1 MQPVKRIPQLDALR
15 GVAILLVIAWH
26 YLANAEGVS
35 PGSTLAYAQAL
46 FRLTW
51 SGVDLFFVLSG
62 FLIGGILL
70 DNRTATNYFTV
81 FYVRRF
87 YRILPL
93 YVVVLAAFYL
103 LPLGAWLKDGAAPW
117 WVYATLTQN
126 FWMAQTGHFTPNF
139 LNVTWSLAIEEQF
152 YLTLPLIIRL
162 TPPRRIPQV
171 TLACAVAAPLLRTA
185 LYLWHPYG
193 AVAAYVL
200 MPCRMDALM
209 LGVFG
214 AWFVRNREGGDRLLY
229 IVLGVTLLGVAPLVV
244 ANQGIGSPLMS
255 TFGYSWLAVLYF
267 SLVIVAVRSA
277 RPVFRLRL
285 LAYAGV
291 LAYGLYLFHQPVRGL
306 LQAGPARLDYLLPA
320 ALAAVF
326 VLAHLSW
333 NNFEKSLIKRS
344 HWFAYKPAL
353 NPPQTPSGP
362 GFDHKRVLHPV
373 DRARVNE
380 IDSRP

>member
-1 MQPVKRIPQLDALR
+1 MNNLKRIPQLDALR
-15 GVAILLVIAWH
+15 GIAILLVIAWH

-35 PGSTLAYAQAL
+35 PGSALAYAQAL

-70 DNRTATNYFTV
+70 ENRTAKNYFRV

-87 YRILPL
+87 CRILPL
-93 YVVVLAAFYL
+93 YAVVLVAFYL
-103 LPLGAWLKDGAAPW
+103 LPLGTWLKDGAAPW
-117 WVYATLTQN
+117 WVYVTFTQN
-126 FWMAQTGHFTPNF
+126 FWMAQTGNFTPNF

-162 TPPRRIPQV
+162 TPPKWLPRV
-171 TLACAVAAPLLRTA
+171 ALACAIAAPLLRTA
-185 LYLWHPYG
+185 VYFLQPYG

-229 IVLGVTLLGVAPLVV
+229 IVLGVTFLGVPPLVV
-244 ANQGIGSPLMS
+244 ANQGIGSLLMS
-255 TFGYSWLAVLYF
+255 TIGYSWLSLMYF

-277 RPVFRLRL
+277 CRVFRLRL
-285 LAYAGV
+285 LAYTGV
-291 LAYGLYLFHQPVRGL
+291 LAYGLYLFHQPIRGL
-306 LQAGPARLDYLLPA
+306 LQAGPARLNYVLPF
-320 ALAAVF
+320 ALAAVY

-333 NNFEKSLIKRS
+333 YNFEKFLIKRS
-344 HWFAYKPAL
+344 HRFVYKP
-353 NPPQTPSGP
+353 
-362 GFDHKRVLHPV
+362 
-373 DRARVNE
+373 
-380 IDSRP
+380 